1 VGDAAHV
8 GSADDV
14 RAIGLFQEPKE
25 NIVNQKADQRRPG
38 PQQSP
43 DKASGSGVA
52 SDSLNTKDMRRV
64 LGSSLIGS
72 VIEYYDFI
80 LYATA
85 ASLVFDRVF
94 FANLGP
100 GFALFA
106 SFATL
111 AAGYVA
117 RPLGGIIFGH
127 FGDRL
132 GRKQMLVLS
141 MLLMGG
147 ATVLIGLLPTTDQIG
162 IAAPVVLVLLRI
174 VQGIAVGGE
183 WGGATLMALE
193 HAPARKRGLA
203 AAFANAGGPAGG
215 LLATLVVSA
224 VSALTGDQF
233 LVWGWRIPF
242 LLSALLIVIGLIV
255 RLKVAETPV
264 FQKLDAEAAKKVKR
278 TPLMEVLRNHPRAV
292 LVTLVATLG
301 FYACQGLLT
310 VWGVSMAVGS
320 GVDRSGVLNW
330 KGAAAV
336 VTVAVCFYSARL
348 SDRVGRRSVLTV
360 AGIAS
365 LVMAFPLILL
375 LTNGTLWGF
384 AIAVVVGNGVLQGAL
399 AGPVGAYI
407 SEQFPTSVRYTGAS
421 LSYQGASMIGAGFT
435 PMIATGLMLASGGG
449 VWIVALFWMALLG
462 AGVVAV
468 RMTREGSRLKLD
480 DV

>member
-1 VGDAAHV
+1 MLKPKTAHER
-8 GSADDV
+8 SQKPADLSSSS
-14 RAIGLFQEPKE
+14 I
-25 NIVNQKADQRRPG
+25 
-38 PQQSP
+38 QSP
-43 DKASGSGVA
+43 VE
-52 SDSLNTKDMRRV
+52 SLNTKDMRRI

-72 VIEYYDFI
+72 IIEYYDFI

-100 GFALFA
+100 GLSLFA

-117 RPLGGIIFGH
+117 RPLGGIVFGH
-127 FGDRL
+127 FGDRI
-132 GRKQMLVLS
+132 GRKKMLVLS
-141 MLLMGG
+141 MLMMGG
-147 ATVLIGLLPTTDQIG
+147 ATVLIGLLPTPAQVG
-162 IAAPVVLVLLRI
+162 AAAPVILVLLRVI
-174 VQGIAVGGE
+174 QGISVGGE

-193 HAPARKRGLA
+193 HAPTKKRGLA

-242 LLSALLIVIGLIV
+242 LLSALLILIGMII
-255 RLKVAETPV
+255 RLRVAETPV
-264 FQKLDAEAAKKVKR
+264 FQQLDAESAKVKHP
-278 TPLMEVLRNHPRAV
+278 PLLEVLRKYPRIV
-292 LVTLVATLG
+292 VVTLVATLG

-330 KGAAAV
+330 KGIAAV

-348 SDRVGRRSVLTV
+348 SDRIGRRAVLTG
-360 AGIAS
+360 AGIGAIV
-365 LVMAFPLILL
+365 LAFPLIML

-384 AIAVVVGNGVLQGAL
+384 AAAVVIGNGLVQGAL
-399 AGPVGAYI
+399 AGPIGAYI
-407 SEQFPTSVRYTGAS
+407 SEQFPTGVRYTGAS

-435 PMIATGLMLASGGG
+435 PMIATGLVLAAGGG
-449 VWIVALFWMALLG
+449 IWM
-462 AGVVAV
+462 VAV
-468 RMTREGSRLKLD
+468 FWIAILVAGLIAVRLTAEGSRVKLD
-480 DV
+480 AV

>member
-1 VGDAAHV
+1 MQLTSGRLTM
-8 GSADDV
+8 

-25 NIVNQKADQRRPG
+25 NIVNQKTDQRRPG
-38 PQQSP
+38 PHQNP
-43 DKASGSGVA
+43 AEGSGTDVG

-162 IAAPVVLVLLRI
+162 LAAPVVLVLLRI

-215 LLATLVVSA
+215 ILATLVVSA

-242 LLSALLIVIGLIV
+242 LLSALLIVIGLVV
-255 RLKVAETPV
+255 RLKVAETPA
-264 FQKLDAEAAKKVKR
+264 FQKLDADAARKVKR

-320 GVDRSGVLNW
+320 GVDRSAVLNW
-330 KGAAAV
+330 KGAAAA

-360 AGIAS
+360 AGVAS
-365 LVMAFPLILL
+365 IVLAFPLILL

-435 PMIATGLMLASGGG
+435 PMIATGLVLASGGG
-449 VWIVALFWMALLG
+449 VWIVALFWMALLA

>member
-1 VGDAAHV
+1 MPNPKNTQAELKHRGDPLRPAPEPATGSPKAA
-8 GSADDV
+8 G
-14 RAIGLFQEPKE
+14 
-25 NIVNQKADQRRPG
+25 
-38 PQQSP
+38 
-43 DKASGSGVA
+43 
-52 SDSLNTKDMRRV
+52 SLNTKDMRRI

-72 VIEYYDFI
+72 IIEYYDFI

-100 GFALFA
+100 GFSLFA

-111 AAGYVA
+111 AVGYVA

-141 MLLMGG
+141 MLMMGG
-147 ATVLIGLLPTTDQIG
+147 ATVLIGVLPTTAQIG
-162 IAAPVVLVLLRI
+162 IAAPVLLVLLRV

-193 HAPARKRGLA
+193 HAPAEKRGLA

-242 LLSALLIVIGLIV
+242 LLSALLILIGMII

-264 FQKLDAEAAKKVKR
+264 FQKLDAEAAKVKR
-278 TPLMEVLRNHPRAV
+278 APLVEVLRNHPRAV
-292 LVTLVATLG
+292 MVTLVATLG

-348 SDRVGRRSVLTV
+348 SDRIGRRRVLTG
-360 AGIAS
+360 AGIIAIV
-365 LVMAFPLILL
+365 LAYPLITL

-384 AIAVVVGNGVLQGAL
+384 AVAVVIGNGLIQGAL
-399 AGPVGAYI
+399 AGPIGAYI
-407 SEQFPTSVRYTGAS
+407 SEQFPTGVRYTGAS

-435 PMIATGLMLASGGG
+435 PMIATGLVLAAGGA
-449 VWIVALFWMALLG
+449 VSLVAAFWIGLLA

-468 RMTREGSRLKLD
+468 RLTREGSRLKLD
-480 DV
+480 AI